1 MEKRAVL
8 EASNNAGAR
17 KTFLIEEPIA
27 AAIGAGIDITEPNG
41 NMIIDIGGGG
51 TSDVAVISLGG
62 IVISR
67 SLKIAG
73 GMNVMRL

>member
-41 NMIIDIGGGG
+41 NMIIDIGGEEP
-51 TSDVAVISLGG
+51 L
-62 IVISR
+62 
-67 SLKIAG
+67 
-73 GMNVMRL
+73 M